1 MPITRKRP
9 TANEKSVQNN
19 NIFLKQERICLKK
32 SQLAMSY
39 EQFCEKQGT
48 K

>member
-1 MPITRKRP
+1 MPITRKKL

-32 SQLAMSY
+32 SQ
-39 EQFCEKQGT
+39 
-48 K
+48 

>member
-9 TANEKSVQNN
+9 TANEKSKKNN
-19 NIFLKQERICLKK
+19 NIILKQEKKKKKK
-32 SQLAMSY
+32 SQLAMSF